1 MCPRNSLVRP
11 KKHLESNLAK
21 KVIQECAE
29 HGISG
34 LWLYYIGESL
44 LHPDFFE
51 ILEYCR
57 KYDSLGPIWLST
69 NGELLDEKIREKVL
83 DQPVDILNYSVNAMS
98 EENYKKVTPL
108 LNFNRVQ
115 QNLKELVRRKSKLK
129 KTKPVIRA
137 QMIEIPYVLNE
148 IEEFKKE
155 FGSKVD
161 MISVIK
167 LELFSQGSGN
177 TGNETPNKYIN
188 KCNRLEREDFFIF
201 SDGSVTCCDTDYN
214 CTFNLG
220 NINKQTIKEIYEGE
234 KYQSLIAEYRGG
246 RLHQHQLCS
255 RCHDFDL

>member
-1 MCPRNSLVRP
+1 
-11 KKHLESNLAK
+11 
-21 KVIQECAE
+21 
-29 HGISG
+29 
-34 LWLYYIGESL
+34 
-44 LHPDFFE
+44 
-51 ILEYCR
+51 LEYCR